1 MMNRIFAY
9 EYECETKAC
18 FCKEESLC
26 EAYPHIKIS
35 EGVRLKVAV

>member
-9 EYECETKAC
+9 VYMSESEV
-18 FCKEESLC
+18 FFSEESFC

-35 EGVRLKVAV
+35 KAIRLKVAV

>member
-9 EYECETKAC
+9 EYMSESKVFFSC
-18 FCKEESLC
+18 EESFC

-35 EGVRLKVAV
+35 KAVRLRIAV

>member
-1 MMNRIFAY
+1 MNRIFAY
-9 EYECETKAC
+9 EYMSECEAI
-18 FCKEESLC
+18 FCCEESFC

>member
-9 EYECETKAC
+9 VYMSESEV
-18 FCKEESLC
+18 FFSEESFC

-35 EGVRLKVAV
+35 ERVGIKMTA